1 MNTQKKNLTVKEIK
15 SELDSRGIKYSPAA
29 KKDDL
34 VALLPQENLGGV
46 GPEEEKIDEEIK
58 ESKLSLNFDIPGKI
72 NHEKFDKGGKAER
85 TFIALCKEPKKVSYI
100 SLEVGDIPGAASSIK
115 QFCYNRLAINVVKG
129 IPVEMPESL
138 ANYID
143 EIEAIKRTVMNV
155 KTRNLMTGGLR
166 DARLDLLTE
175 AQKMGVL

>member
-15 SELDSRGIKYSPAA
+15 SELDSRGLSIS
-29 KKDDL
+29 
-34 VALLPQENLGGV
+34 LLPRKDELLTLLPLENLGGV
-46 GPEEEKIDEEIK
+46 EPEKKVED
-58 ESKLSLNFDIPGKI
+58 LTFDIPGKM
-72 NHEKFDKGGKAER
+72 NHEKFDKGGKAEA
-85 TFIALCKEPKKVSYI
+85 TFTALCKEPKKVSYI